1 MKIEQKKLTEL
12 NLKEAPLFLHVY
24 EKVIAS
30 LKSENKFLE
39 KREQELLFRKEQLEN
54 TFQDLVQAI
63 INSSVEKDQKQ
74 KLIGIVE
81 KAIIIKS

>member
-1 MKIEQKKLTEL
+1 MKIEQEKTIEVDLRK
-12 NLKEAPLFLHVY
+12 APLFLHVY

-30 LKSENKFLE
+30 LKSENKYLE

-54 TFQDLVQAI
+54 TFQDLVQTI
-63 INSSVEKDQKQ
+63 ISSSAEQEEKK

-81 KAIIIKS
+81 KAVIIKS